1 MELNNIV
8 NITTRAMRSVLAYIE
23 TGADYSA
30 ITQKKE
36 RDVTRRFDLVAEEAL
51 LRELHEQEMSA
62 RVVSE
67 EYGDRIVGKDPDC
80 TLVFDPVDGSTNVA
94 IRFPYFCS
102 SLAYA
107 PKVEDVCISDITMG
121 VIVTNT
127 LDVYAA
133 QHGAVRFNGAS
144 LTTEKA
150 QRHKPIIAGYSYG
163 VPHVPYGLIELE
175 KQCIVRIFGSI
186 AYDLCNTAAGTLD
199 AVVDTRGRLSS
210 YDIAAGQLIVRACG
224 GMVTTEEGNPLD
236 ARVTDTRLS
245 LICSTDAALH
255 AQITEVLSRFA
266 PTERDKL

>member
-1 MELNNIV
+1 MELSDIV
-8 NITTRAMRSVLAYIE
+8 TITTRAMRAVLAYTE
-23 TGADYSA
+23 TEADYSA
-30 ITQKKE
+30 ITQKKK

-51 LRELHEQEMSA
+51 QKELSEREVSA

-67 EYGDRIVGKDPDC
+67 EYGDRIVGRDPDC
-80 TLVFDPVDGSTNVA
+80 TLIFDPVDGSTNVA
-94 IRFPYFCS
+94 IGFPYFCS

-107 PKVEDVCISDITMG
+107 PKVEDVCLSDITAG
-121 VIVTNT
+121 VIVTNA

-133 QHGAVRFNGAS
+133 EHGRARLNAAP

-150 QRHKPIIAGYSYG
+150 QRYKPIIAGYAYG
-163 VPHVPYGLIELE
+163 VSHVPYGLIELE

-224 GMVTTEEGNPLD
+224 GMVTTEEGTPLD
-236 ARVTDTRLS
+236 ARVTDSDLS
-245 LICSTDAALH
+245 LVCSADAALH
-255 AQITEVLSRFA
+255 ARIIEILSRFA
-266 PTERDKL
+266 PAKRDKL

>member
-1 MELNNIV
+1 
-8 NITTRAMRSVLAYIE
+8 MRSVLAYVE
-23 TGADYSA
+23 TEADYSA

-51 LRELHEQEMSA
+51 QSELDEREMSA

-67 EYGDRIVGKDPDC
+67 EYGDRIVGEDPDC

-94 IRFPYFCS
+94 IGFPYFCS

-107 PKVEDVCISDITMG
+107 PKVEDVYLSDITMG
-121 VIVTNT
+121 VIVTNA
-127 LDVYAA
+127 LGVYAA
-133 QHGAVRFNGAS
+133 QRDAVQFNGAL

-163 VPHVPYGLIELE
+163 VSNVPYGLIELE

-186 AYDLCNTAAGTLD
+186 AYDLCKTAAGTLD
-199 AVVDTRGRLSS
+199 AVVDTRGRLSC

-224 GMVTTEEGNPLD
+224 GALTTKTGAPLD
-236 ARVTDTRLS
+236 ARVTDTALS
-245 LICSTDAALH
+245 LVCSTDVALHTRIIAAL
-255 AQITEVLSRFA
+255 ASFESGRNML
-266 PTERDKL
+266 

>member
-1 MELNNIV
+1 MELSDIV
-8 NITTRAMRSVLAYIE
+8 NITTRAMKSVLSYVDTE
-23 TGADYSA
+23 ADYSA

-51 LRELHEQEMSA
+51 TSELNERDMSA

-67 EYGDRIVGKDPDC
+67 EYGDRIVGQDPEC

-94 IRFPYFCS
+94 IGFPYFCS

-107 PKVEDVCISDITMG
+107 PKVEDVCLRDITMG
-121 VIVTNT
+121 VVVTNA

-133 QHGAVRFNGAS
+133 HRDTVRFNGAPLS
-144 LTTEKA
+144 TEKS
-150 QRHKPIIAGYSYG
+150 QRQKPIIAGYSYG
-163 VPHVPYGLIELE
+163 VSHVPLGLIELE
-175 KQCIVRIFGSI
+175 KRCIVRIFGSI
-186 AYDLCNTAAGTLD
+186 AYDLCKTAAGTLD

-224 GMVTTEEGNPLD
+224 GAITTQKGGPLD
-236 ARVTDTRLS
+236 ARVTDTNLS

-255 AQITEVLSRFA
+255 SQILEMLSRFSSA
-266 PTERDKL
+266 RNMP

>member
-1 MELNNIV
+1 MELNNVV

-23 TGADYSA
+23 TEAGYSV

-51 LRELHEQEMSA
+51 LKELHEQEISA

-67 EYGDRIVGKDPDC
+67 EYGDRIVGRDPDC
-80 TLVFDPVDGSTNVA
+80 TLIFDPVDGSTNAA
-94 IRFPYFCS
+94 IGFPYFCS

-107 PKVEDVCISDITMG
+107 PKVEDVCLSDVTMG
-121 VIVTNT
+121 VIVTNA
-127 LDVYAA
+127 LDVYTAQDDAA
-133 QHGAVRFNGAS
+133 RFNGAP

-150 QRHKPIIAGYSYG
+150 QRYKPIIAGYAYG
-163 VPHVPYGLIELE
+163 VSRVPYGLIELE

-210 YDIAAGQLIVRACG
+210 YDIAAGQLVVRACG
-224 GMVTTEEGNPLD
+224 GMVTTEAGSPLD
-236 ARVTDTRLS
+236 ARVTDTSLS
-245 LICSTDAALH
+245 LVCSADTALH
-255 AQITEVLSRFA
+255 ARIVEVLSRFA
-266 PTERDKL
+266 PA